1 MKHLSKYS
9 LFESNEFDDMKSD
22 IIDMVQALVDDGYR
36 ITLTSTNGRVNIISG
51 QDDNVIGE
59 FKPVYKAGNKI
70 KGNLSITIYSLSS
83 DGFSNDEF
91 SSVISEMSA
100 NIYRLKDKGWEQS
113 DFNISKYKSTNTTKF
128 RLTDLSYVF
137 KKPDVITEY
146 ELPSIELIKSKFE
159 KFGLNAE
166 DIEYELD
173 DNMCHVG
180 AESYAYDGEIPEDI
194 EDKLDRMIDELG
206 FDYFEHE
213 VTGTDWLSVKFWIN
227 PDRNPEND

>member
-1 MKHLSKYS
+1 MKYLRRYNESKT
-9 LFESNEFDDMKSD
+9 EDFDNIKFD
-22 IIDMVQALVDDGYR
+22 IIDMVQGLVDDGYR
-36 ITLTSTNGRVNIISG
+36 ITLTSTSGRVNIRSG

-100 NIYRLKDKGWEQS
+100 NIDRLKDKGWEQS
-113 DFNISKYKSTNTTKF
+113 DFNLGKYKSTNTTKF
-128 RLTDLSYVF
+128 RLTEVSYVF
-137 KKPDVITEY
+137 KKPDVITES
-146 ELPSIELIKSKFE
+146 ELPTIEEIKSKFE

-166 DIEYELD
+166 DVEYELD
-173 DNMCHVG
+173 ANMCHVG
-180 AESYAYDGEIPEDI
+180 AESYAYDGEIPDDI
-194 EDKLDRMIDELG
+194 DDKLDRMIEELG
-206 FDYFEHE
+206 FDYQEHE

-227 PDRNPEND
+227 PDPTNPE